1 MVGLAHR
8 CDGTRLLSAAYT
20 AMPAARAFIMGFGLQ
35 TAAIAAGGREG
46 PSTPNS
52 NNSKTNT
59 SKTVEKNKT
68 NAASSPSKNITSTKS
83 ASQLSISH
91 FSSVSTPEYRE
102 GWDRIWGNDKL
113 NLNRDKVIDD
123 NNTLPVEISLSNLDI
138 SDLTK
143 KTILQELYVYA
154 NKNNLSLPQFKTL
167 LLKNIEFSCTIN
179 IKK

>member
-1 MVGLAHR
+1 MEKK
-8 CDGTRLLSAAYT
+8 T
-20 AMPAARAFIMGFGLQ
+20 Q
-35 TAAIAAGGREG
+35 TQ
-46 PSTPNS
+46 NS
-52 NNSKTNT
+52 NNLKKNT

-68 NAASSPSKNITSTKS
+68 TAASNPSKNITSTKS

-102 GWDRIWGNDKL
+102 GWDRIWGNNKL
-113 NLNRDKVIDD
+113 NFNRDKVIDD
-123 NNTLPVEISLSNLDI
+123 NNTLPVEISLSNLDL

-143 KTILQELYVYA
+143 KTILKELHVYA
-154 NKNNLSLPQFKTL
+154 TKNNLSLPQSKAL

>member
-1 MVGLAHR
+1 M
-8 CDGTRLLSAAYT
+8 DKKTKT
-20 AMPAARAFIMGFGLQ
+20 Q
-35 TAAIAAGGREG
+35 
-46 PSTPNS
+46 NS
-52 NNSKTNT
+52 NNSKNKT
-59 SKTVEKNKT
+59 SETVEKNKT
-68 NAASSPSKNITSTKS
+68 TAASSPSKNITSTKS

-102 GWDRIWGNDKL
+102 GWDRIWGNNKL
-113 NLNRDKVIDD
+113 NLNKEKVIDD
-123 NNTLPVEISLSNLDI
+123 NNTLPVEILLSNLDL

-167 LLKNIEFSCTIN
+167 ILKNIEFSCTIN

>member
-1 MVGLAHR
+1 MEKK
-8 CDGTRLLSAAYT
+8 T
-20 AMPAARAFIMGFGLQ
+20 Q
-35 TAAIAAGGREG
+35 TQ
-46 PSTPNS
+46 NS
-52 NNSKTNT
+52 NNSKKNT

-68 NAASSPSKNITSTKS
+68 TTASSPSKNITSTKS

-102 GWDRIWGNDKL
+102 GWDRIWGNNKL
-113 NLNRDKVIDD
+113 NFNRDKVIDD
-123 NNTLPVEISLSNLDI
+123 NNTLPVEILLSNLDL

-143 KTILQELYVYA
+143 KTILQELDVYA
-154 NKNNLSLPQFKTL
+154 NKNNLSLPQSKAL

>member
-1 MVGLAHR
+1 M
-8 CDGTRLLSAAYT
+8 DKKT
-20 AMPAARAFIMGFGLQ
+20 Q
-35 TAAIAAGGREG
+35 TQ
-46 PSTPNS
+46 NS
-52 NNSKTNT
+52 NNSKNNT

-102 GWDRIWGNDKL
+102 GWDRIWGNNKL

-123 NNTLPVEISLSNLDI
+123 NNTLPVEISLSNLDL

-143 KTILQELYVYA
+143 KTILQEFYVYA
-154 NKNNLSLPQFKTL
+154 NKNNLSLPQFKRL

>member
-1 MVGLAHR
+1 M
-8 CDGTRLLSAAYT
+8 DKKT
-20 AMPAARAFIMGFGLQ
+20 Q
-35 TAAIAAGGREG
+35 TQ
-46 PSTPNS
+46 NS
-52 NNSKTNT
+52 NNSKKNT
-59 SKTVEKNKT
+59 PTVEKNKT
-68 NAASSPSKNITSTKS
+68 TAASSPSKNITSTKS

-102 GWDRIWGNDKL
+102 GWDRIWGNNKL

-123 NNTLPVEISLSNLDI
+123 NNTLPVEISLSNLDL

-154 NKNNLSLPQFKTL
+154 NKNNLSLPQFKML

>member
-1 MVGLAHR
+1 M
-8 CDGTRLLSAAYT
+8 DKKT
-20 AMPAARAFIMGFGLQ
+20 Q
-35 TAAIAAGGREG
+35 TQ
-46 PSTPNS
+46 NS
-52 NNSKTNT
+52 NNSKNNT

-68 NAASSPSKNITSTKS
+68 TEASSPSKNITSTKS

-102 GWDRIWGNDKL
+102 GWDRIWGNNKL

-123 NNTLPVEISLSNLDI
+123 NNTLPVEISLSNLDL

>member
-1 MVGLAHR
+1 M
-8 CDGTRLLSAAYT
+8 DKKT
-20 AMPAARAFIMGFGLQ
+20 Q
-35 TAAIAAGGREG
+35 TQ
-46 PSTPNS
+46 NS
-52 NNSKTNT
+52 NNSKNNT
-59 SKTVEKNKT
+59 SKNVEKNKT
-68 NAASSPSKNITSTKS
+68 NVASSPSKNITSTKS

-102 GWDRIWGNDKL
+102 GWDRIWGNNKL

-123 NNTLPVEISLSNLDI
+123 NNTLPVEISLSNLDL

-154 NKNNLSLPQFKTL
+154 NKNNLSLPQLKTL

>member
-1 MVGLAHR
+1 M
-8 CDGTRLLSAAYT
+8 DKKT
-20 AMPAARAFIMGFGLQ
+20 Q
-35 TAAIAAGGREG
+35 KQ
-46 PSTPNS
+46 NS
-52 NNSKTNT
+52 NNSKNNT

-68 NAASSPSKNITSTKS
+68 TVASSPSKNITSTKS

-102 GWDRIWGNDKL
+102 GWDRIWGNNKS

-123 NNTLPVEISLSNLDI
+123 NNTLPVEISLSNLDL

-154 NKNNLSLPQFKTL
+154 SKNNLSLPQFKTL

>member
-1 MVGLAHR
+1 M
-8 CDGTRLLSAAYT
+8 DKKT
-20 AMPAARAFIMGFGLQ
+20 Q
-35 TAAIAAGGREG
+35 TQ
-46 PSTPNS
+46 NS
-52 NNSKTNT
+52 NNSKNNT

-68 NAASSPSKNITSTKS
+68 TTASSPSKNITSTKS

-102 GWDRIWGNDKL
+102 GWDRIWGNNKL

-123 NNTLPVEISLSNLDI
+123 NNTLPVEISLSNLDL

-154 NKNNLSLPQFKTL
+154 NKNNLNLPQFKTL

>member
-1 MVGLAHR
+1 MNKK
-8 CDGTRLLSAAYT
+8 T
-20 AMPAARAFIMGFGLQ
+20 Q
-35 TAAIAAGGREG
+35 TQ
-46 PSTPNS
+46 NS
-52 NNSKTNT
+52 NNSKNNT

-68 NAASSPSKNITSTKS
+68 TTASSPSKNITSTKS

-102 GWDRIWGNDKL
+102 GWDRIWGNNKS
-113 NLNRDKVIDD
+113 NFNRDKVIDD
-123 NNTLPVEISLSNLDI
+123 NNTLPVEISLSNLDL

-154 NKNNLSLPQFKTL
+154 NKNNLSLPQFKKL

>member
-1 MVGLAHR
+1 M
-8 CDGTRLLSAAYT
+8 DKKT
-20 AMPAARAFIMGFGLQ
+20 Q
-35 TAAIAAGGREG
+35 TQ
-46 PSTPNS
+46 NS
-52 NNSKTNT
+52 NNSKNNT

-102 GWDRIWGNDKL
+102 GWDRIWGNNKL

-123 NNTLPVEISLSNLDI
+123 NNTLPVEISLSNLDL

-143 KTILQELYVYA
+143 KTILQELDVYTI
-154 NKNNLSLPQFKTL
+154 KNNLSLPQSKAL

>member
-1 MVGLAHR
+1 M
-8 CDGTRLLSAAYT
+8 DKKT
-20 AMPAARAFIMGFGLQ
+20 Q
-35 TAAIAAGGREG
+35 
-46 PSTPNS
+46 TPNS
-52 NNSKTNT
+52 NNSKNNT

-68 NAASSPSKNITSTKS
+68 TAASSPSKNITSTKS

-102 GWDRIWGNDKL
+102 GWDRIWGNNKL

-123 NNTLPVEISLSNLDI
+123 NNTLPVEISLSNLDL

-167 LLKNIEFSCTIN
+167 ILKNIEFSCTIN

>member
-1 MVGLAHR
+1 MNKK
-8 CDGTRLLSAAYT
+8 T
-20 AMPAARAFIMGFGLQ
+20 Q
-35 TAAIAAGGREG
+35 TQ
-46 PSTPNS
+46 NS
-52 NNSKTNT
+52 NNSKNNT

-102 GWDRIWGNDKL
+102 GWDRIWGNNKL
-113 NLNRDKVIDD
+113 NLNREKVTNDKK
-123 NNTLPVEISLSNLDI
+123 TLPVEISLSNLDL

-143 KTILQELYVYA
+143 KTILKELSVYA
-154 NKNNLSLPQFKTL
+154 NKNNLSLPQSKTL
-167 LLKNIEFSCTIN
+167 LLKNIEFLCTIT

>member
-1 MVGLAHR
+1 MEKK
-8 CDGTRLLSAAYT
+8 T
-20 AMPAARAFIMGFGLQ
+20 Q
-35 TAAIAAGGREG
+35 TQ
-46 PSTPNS
+46 NS
-52 NNSKTNT
+52 NNSKKNTSNNSKKNT
-59 SKTVEKNKT
+59 SKSIEKNKT
-68 NAASSPSKNITSTKS
+68 TETNSPSKNISSAKS

-102 GWDRIWGNDKL
+102 GWERIWGNNKL
-113 NLNRDKVIDD
+113 NFNREKVIDD
-123 NNTLPVEISLSNLDI
+123 NKILPVEILLSNLDL

-167 LLKNIEFSCTIN
+167 ILKNIEFSCTIN

>member
-1 MVGLAHR
+1 MSFKI
-8 CDGTRLLSAAYT
+8 DKKT
-20 AMPAARAFIMGFGLQ
+20 Q
-35 TAAIAAGGREG
+35 TQ
-46 PSTPNS
+46 NS
-52 NNSKTNT
+52 NNSKNNT

-102 GWDRIWGNDKL
+102 GWDRIWGNNKL

-123 NNTLPVEISLSNLDI
+123 NNTLPVEISLSNLDL

-143 KTILQELYVYA
+143 KTILQELYVFA

-167 LLKNIEFSCTIN
+167 LLKNIEFSCTII

>member
-1 MVGLAHR
+1 M
-8 CDGTRLLSAAYT
+8 DKKT
-20 AMPAARAFIMGFGLQ
+20 Q
-35 TAAIAAGGREG
+35 TQ
-46 PSTPNS
+46 NS
-52 NNSKTNT
+52 NNSKNNT

-102 GWDRIWGNDKL
+102 GWDRIWGNNKL
-113 NLNRDKVIDD
+113 NFNRDKVIDD
-123 NNTLPVEISLSNLDI
+123 NNTLPVEISLSNLDL

-143 KTILQELYVYA
+143 KTILQELHVYA
-154 NKNNLSLPQFKTL
+154 NKNNLSLPQSKAL

>member
-1 MVGLAHR
+1 M
-8 CDGTRLLSAAYT
+8 DKKT
-20 AMPAARAFIMGFGLQ
+20 Q
-35 TAAIAAGGREG
+35 TQ
-46 PSTPNS
+46 
-52 NNSKTNT
+52 NSKNSKNNT

-102 GWDRIWGNDKL
+102 GWDRIWGNNKS
-113 NLNRDKVIDD
+113 NLNRDKLIDD
-123 NNTLPVEISLSNLDI
+123 DNTLPVEISLSNLDI

-154 NKNNLSLPQFKTL
+154 NKNNLSLPQSKEL
-167 LLKNIEFSCTIN
+167 LLENIEFSCTIN
-179 IKK
+179 IKNK

>member
-1 MVGLAHR
+1 M
-8 CDGTRLLSAAYT
+8 DKKT
-20 AMPAARAFIMGFGLQ
+20 Q
-35 TAAIAAGGREG
+35 TQ
-46 PSTPNS
+46 SSNKLKKNS
-52 NNSKTNT
+52 

-68 NAASSPSKNITSTKS
+68 TEASSSSNITSSKS

-102 GWDRIWGNDKL
+102 GWDRIWGNNKS
-113 NLNRDKVIDD
+113 NFNRDKVIDD
-123 NNTLPVEISLSNLDI
+123 NNTLPVEISLSNLDL

-143 KTILQELYVYA
+143 KTILQELDVYV
-154 NKNNLSLPQFKTL
+154 NKNNLSMPQSKTL

>member
-1 MVGLAHR
+1 M
-8 CDGTRLLSAAYT
+8 DKKT
-20 AMPAARAFIMGFGLQ
+20 Q
-35 TAAIAAGGREG
+35 TQ
-46 PSTPNS
+46 NS
-52 NNSKTNT
+52 NNSKNNT

-68 NAASSPSKNITSTKS
+68 NANSSPSKNITSTKS

-102 GWDRIWGNDKL
+102 GWDRIWGNNKL

-123 NNTLPVEISLSNLDI
+123 NNTLPVEISLSNLDL

-154 NKNNLSLPQFKTL
+154 NKNNLSLPQFKKL
-167 LLKNIEFSCTIN
+167 ILKNIEFSCTIN

>member
-1 MVGLAHR
+1 M
-8 CDGTRLLSAAYT
+8 DKKT
-20 AMPAARAFIMGFGLQ
+20 Q
-35 TAAIAAGGREG
+35 TQ
-46 PSTPNS
+46 NS
-52 NNSKTNT
+52 NNSKNNT

-102 GWDRIWGNDKL
+102 GWDRIWGNNKL

-123 NNTLPVEISLSNLDI
+123 NNTLPVEISLSNLDL

-154 NKNNLSLPQFKTL
+154 NKNNLNLPQSKAL

>member
-1 MVGLAHR
+1 M
-8 CDGTRLLSAAYT
+8 DKKT
-20 AMPAARAFIMGFGLQ
+20 Q
-35 TAAIAAGGREG
+35 KQ
-46 PSTPNS
+46 NS
-52 NNSKTNT
+52 NNLNNNS
-59 SKTVEKNKT
+59 SKTVEKNKNT
-68 NAASSPSKNITSTKS
+68 VASSPSKNITSTKS

-102 GWDRIWGNDKL
+102 GWDRIWGNNKL

-123 NNTLPVEISLSNLDI
+123 NNTLPVEISLSNLDL

-154 NKNNLSLPQFKTL
+154 NKNNLNLPQFKTL

>member
-1 MVGLAHR
+1 M
-8 CDGTRLLSAAYT
+8 DKKT
-20 AMPAARAFIMGFGLQ
+20 Q
-35 TAAIAAGGREG
+35 TQ
-46 PSTPNS
+46 NS
-52 NNSKTNT
+52 NNSKNNT

-68 NAASSPSKNITSTKS
+68 NAVSSPSKNITSTKS

-102 GWDRIWGNDKL
+102 GWDRIWGNNKL

-123 NNTLPVEISLSNLDI
+123 NNTLPVEISLSNLDL

-143 KTILQELYVYA
+143 KTILQELDVYT
-154 NKNNLSLPQFKTL
+154 NKNNLSLPQSKAL

>member
-1 MVGLAHR
+1 M
-8 CDGTRLLSAAYT
+8 DKKT
-20 AMPAARAFIMGFGLQ
+20 Q
-35 TAAIAAGGREG
+35 TQ
-46 PSTPNS
+46 NS
-52 NNSKTNT
+52 NNSKNNT

-102 GWDRIWGNDKL
+102 GWDRIWGNNKL
-113 NLNRDKVIDD
+113 NLNRDKLIDD
-123 NNTLPVEISLSNLDI
+123 NNTLPVEISLSNLDL

-154 NKNNLSLPQFKTL
+154 NKNNLSLPQFKKL